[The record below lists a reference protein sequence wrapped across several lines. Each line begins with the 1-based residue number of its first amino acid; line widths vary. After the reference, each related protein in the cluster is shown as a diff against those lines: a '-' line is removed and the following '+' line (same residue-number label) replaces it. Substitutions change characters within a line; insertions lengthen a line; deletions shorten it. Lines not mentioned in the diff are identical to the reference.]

1 MKTGC
6 LLLKGTRRVEI
17 KAIAN
22 IGRFKDILVTLFRY
36 GFDEVIERLN
46 PPGKLLFEKITRVDG
61 QLNTWK
67 RLRLMIEELGPTF
80 IKIGQILSL
89 RPDLIPT
96 PLLIE
101 LQKLQDSVAPEPFS
115 AIRTVVE
122 TSLGK
127 PLEENF
133 SYFAAKPLAGAS
145 LSQVHRAMLRQDRTV
160 VAVKVQRPQIRQKI
174 DTDIAI
180 LEHIAQQLH
189 GHMEA
194 VVPYDL
200 PALVREIKKVLR
212 QEIDFTREARY
223 MQIARNAFS
232 DDPNV
237 AIPRV
242 FGDFSTSRVLT
253 MELIVGVKI
262 KELTEQPGG
271 RSENLARSGLRLTIK
286 QIFED
291 GFFHADPHPGNVLVS
306 SGNVFCLL
314 DWGMVGRLTPAVRL
328 QLVDLIEA
336 AIDKDSER
344 LLEMILSIVKPM
356 GEVDEQRLEKDLL
369 TILDIHHSLPLNEIN
384 IGSLLLEISSIIH
397 ENRLRLP
404 VDLAIMIKALITAEG
419 MARSLYPGLNVVREA
434 EPYIKRLSITRWKPH
449 TLWRNFVH
457 SVRQFSALQHRLPT
471 RLNRI
476 LDHLD
481 SGRLLIRFKH
491 ENLGELSNTLENVS
505 NRLTFG
511 IIIGSLI
518 IGSSMIITTGVEP
531 LLFGYPAFGIIGYLV
546 SGVLGLG
553 LVFNIIR
560 SRKL

>member
-1 MKTGC
+1 
-6 LLLKGTRRVEI
+6 VEI
-17 KAIAN
+17 KAIAHV
-22 IGRFKDILVTLFRY
+22 GRFKDIVVTLFRY

-46 PPGKLLFEKITRVDG
+46 PPGKILFEKISRVDG
-61 QLNTWK
+61 ELNTWK

-89 RPDLIPT
+89 RPDLIPP

-101 LQKLQDSVAPEPFS
+101 LQKLQDSVAPEPFD
-115 AIRTVVE
+115 AIRGVIE

-127 PLEENF
+127 TLEENF
-133 SYFAAKPLAGAS
+133 SYFDAQPLAGAS
-145 LSQVHRAMLRQDRTV
+145 LSQVHRAVLREQRTV
-160 VAVKVQRPQIRQKI
+160 VAVKVQRPLIRQKI

-189 GHMEA
+189 GHME
-194 VVPYDL
+194 VVAPYDL

-212 QEIDFTREARY
+212 LEIDFTREARH
-223 MQIARNAFS
+223 MQIAGNALAE
-232 DDPNV
+232 DPNV
-237 AIPRV
+237 SIPKV

-253 MELIVGVKI
+253 MELIVGIKI
-262 KELTEQPGG
+262 KDLTGQKGG
-271 RSENLARSGLRLTIK
+271 KPEALARNGLRLTIK

-291 GFFHADPHPGNVLVS
+291 GFFHADPHPGNVLVTP
-306 SGNVFCLL
+306 GNVFCLL

-344 LLEMILSIVKPM
+344 LMEMILSIVKPM
-356 GEVDEQRLEKDLL
+356 GEVDQQRLEKDLL
-369 TILDIHHSLPLNEIN
+369 AILDIHHSLALNEIN
-384 IGSLLLEISSIIH
+384 IGSLLLEISGIIH

-404 VDLAIMIKALITAEG
+404 ADLAIMIKALITAEG
-419 MARSLYPGLNVVREA
+419 TARSLYPELNVVREA
-434 EPYIKRLSITRWKPH
+434 EPYIKRLSLSRWKPH
-449 TLWRNFVH
+449 TMWRNFVH
-457 SVRQFSALQHRLPT
+457 SLRQFTALQRNLPD

-476 LDHLD
+476 LEHLD

-491 ENLGELSNTLENVS
+491 ENLDELSNTLENIS

-511 IIIGSLI
+511 IIIGALI
-518 IGSSMIITTGVEP
+518 IGSSMIITTGVKP

-546 SGVLGLG
+546 SGLLGLW
-553 LVFNIIR
+553 LVFNMIR

>member
-1 MKTGC
+1 
-6 LLLKGTRRVEI
+6 VEI
-17 KAIAN
+17 KAIAHV
-22 IGRFKDILVTLFRY
+22 GRFKDIIVTLFRY

-46 PPGKLLFEKITRVDG
+46 PPGKLLLEKITRVDSE
-61 QLNTWK
+61 LSTWK

-89 RPDLIPT
+89 RPDLIPP

-101 LQKLQDSVAPEPFS
+101 LQKLQDSVAPEQFA
-115 AIRTVVE
+115 AIRAVVE

-127 PLEENF
+127 SLEENF
-133 SYFAAKPLAGAS
+133 SYFDARPLAGAS
-145 LSQVHRAMLRQDRTV
+145 LSQVHRAVLREQRIV
-160 VAVKVQRPQIRQKI
+160 VAVKVQRPLIRQKI

-180 LEHIAQQLH
+180 LEQIAQQLH

-194 VVPYDL
+194 VAPYDL

-212 QEIDFTREARY
+212 QEVDFTREARH
-223 MQIARNAFS
+223 MQIAGNVLA

-237 AIPRV
+237 LIPKV
-242 FGDFSTSRVLT
+242 FADFSSSKVLT
-253 MELIVGVKI
+253 MELVVGVKI
-262 KELTEQPGG
+262 KDLASQPDAKP
-271 RSENLARSGLRLTIK
+271 EALARNGLRLTIK

-291 GFFHADPHPGNVLVS
+291 GFFHADPHPGNVLVAP
-306 SGNVFCLL
+306 GNIFCLL

-328 QLVDLIEA
+328 QLVDLINA

-344 LLEMILSIVKPM
+344 LMEMILSIVKPM
-356 GEVDEQRLEKDLL
+356 GEVDQQRLEKDLL
-369 TILDIHHSLPLNEIN
+369 TILDIHHSLPLHEIN
-384 IGSLLLEISSIIH
+384 IGSLLLEISGIIH

-404 VDLAIMIKALITAEG
+404 ADLAIMIKALITAEG
-419 MARSLYPGLNVVREA
+419 MARSLYPELNVVREA
-434 EPYIKRLSITRWKPH
+434 EPYIKRLSLSRWKPQ
-449 TLWRNFVH
+449 TLWRNLVH
-457 SVRQFSALQHRLPT
+457 SIRQFTSLQRNLPD

-481 SGRLLIRFKH
+481 NGKLLIRFKH
-491 ENLGELSNTLENVS
+491 ENLGELSNTLENIS

-511 IIIGSLI
+511 IIIGALI

-546 SGVLGLG
+546 SGLLGLW
-553 LVFNIIR
+553 LVFNMIR